1 MNDSLVKVTTTP
13 AEEGKNILYIA
24 LLECNKGK
32 SLHAR
37 KDNFIAEVTILLK
50 HTCPSMWSGLRSL
63 WSTAGVSAYM
73 SKRLTS
79 CDSRRGYKSAPT
91 LKAHGRSGGAQRQL
105 WHFWA
110 AGLVAGVSSTFRG
123 YRKFGR
129 FSKSTSE
136 ILLSPPTASSLR
148 TIVILPDNAR
158 NNLRYSKESGLF
170 QSTYLMC
177 FQKLWY

>member
-1 MNDSLVKVTTTP
+1 
-13 AEEGKNILYIA
+13 
-24 LLECNKGK
+24 
-32 SLHAR
+32 
-37 KDNFIAEVTILLK
+37 
-50 HTCPSMWSGLRSL
+50 
-63 WSTAGVSAYM
+63 M
-73 SKRLTS
+73 SKHVIRSEVSLEH
-79 CDSRRGYKSAPT
+79 SRSVSIYVKKTHKLWFTEGIWKCPNPKSAWQEW
-91 LKAHGRSGGAQRQL
+91 GGQRQL

-123 YRKFGR
+123 YGKLGR

-148 TIVILPDNAR
+148 TIVILPDNAC

-177 FQKLWY
+177 FQKLWYYQAASFDAFHYFS